1 MAVSK
6 EYNLALRINERINR
20 LADEIAAKRGISRA
34 DTLRLAL
41 DVGLPLLN
49 GGVNPDIKRLV
60 FLLENVNLGLTLLLD
75 KEHPDDVP
83 KIIELAVANVE
94 THHG

>member
-1 MAVSK
+1 MDTGK
-6 EYNLALRINERINR
+6 
-20 LADEIAAKRGISRA
+20 ISIGV
-34 DTLRLAL
+34 AL
-41 DVGLPLLN
+41 DRELAGALDQYAQATSLSRSDAARRALTIGLPLLA

-75 KEHPDDVP
+75 KAHPDDLP
-83 KIIELAVANVE
+83 KIIELAAANVE